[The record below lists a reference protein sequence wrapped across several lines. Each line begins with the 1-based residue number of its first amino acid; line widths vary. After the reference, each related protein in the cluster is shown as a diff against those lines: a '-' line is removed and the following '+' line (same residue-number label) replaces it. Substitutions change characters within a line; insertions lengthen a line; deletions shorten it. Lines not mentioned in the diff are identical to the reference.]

1 MEGRV
6 IVEAGS
12 RLHAGFHTMR
22 PDGIRGTAG
31 FYAAKPRV
39 VVEAVACGERRVEAP
54 PGYQDLLNHLLEELG
69 VDACLRLRE
78 APPRHVGLGSTTQVS
93 LAAAQAALA
102 ASGGDPGS
110 PLKLAKRLGR
120 GKVSGAGTLLY
131 IHGGF
136 TADAGVPDPQG
147 PRPLVA
153 LKIPI
158 EWRLVILLPKLPP
171 GPGEGE
177 EERGG
182 MIPRMAPGAMN
193 VEMARGF
200 LDLAMGVARGNLAQA
215 LEGLWRM
222 QVATGAAF
230 MRIQK
235 GIFRKDLNMIVE
247 EARRSGLT
255 LAQSSWGPTLY
266 TIAPIDEAPSTAR
279 LLESIASEYGVNAE
293 TIVSEPRN
301 LGATIKVAGDSG

>member
-1 MEGRV
+1 MGGRV
-6 IVEAGS
+6 AVEAGS

-39 VVEAVACGERRVEAP
+39 LVEAEDCGETMVEAP
-54 PGYQDLLNHLLEELG
+54 PGYQSLVQRVLEALQVE
-69 VDACLRLRE
+69 ACVEVKE

-102 ASGGDPGS
+102 ATRGDPGS
-110 PLKLAKRLGR
+110 PLELARTLGR
-120 GKVSGAGTLLY
+120 GRVSGAGTLLY

-136 TADAGVPDPQG
+136 VADAGVPDPQG

-153 LKIPI
+153 LRIPRS
-158 EWRLVILLPKLPP
+158 WRLVMLQPSLPP
-171 GPGEGE
+171 GPREE
-177 EERGG
+177 EERGD

-193 VEMARGF
+193 VEMARGL
-200 LDLAMGVARGNLAQA
+200 LDLAMGLARENLAQA

-235 GIFRKDLNMIVE
+235 GIFRKDLNAIVE

-266 TIAPIDEAPSTAR
+266 TIAPLDEAPSTAR
-279 LLESIASEYGVNAE
+279 LLESIAREHGVHAI
-293 TIVSEPRN
+293 TLIAEPRN
-301 LGATIKVAGDSG
+301 TGATIKVAKS

>member
-1 MEGRV
+1 VGGRV
-6 IVEAGS
+6 AVEAGS

-31 FYAAKPRV
+31 FYAARPRV
-39 VVEAVACGERRVEAP
+39 LVEAEACEEPRAEAP
-54 PGYQDLLNHLLEELG
+54 DAYKQLLLKVLNT
-69 VDACLRLRE
+69 VNVNACVRLRE

-93 LAAAQAALA
+93 LATAQAALA
-102 ASGGDPGS
+102 AARGDPGS
-110 PLKLAKRLGR
+110 PLELARLLGR
-120 GKVSGAGTLLY
+120 ARVSGAGTLLY

-136 TADAGVPDPQG
+136 AADAGTPDPRG
-147 PRPLVA
+147 PRPLIT
-153 LKIPI
+153 LRIPL
-158 EWRLVILLPKLPP
+158 EWRLVILLPGLPG
-171 GPGEGE
+171 GPSEDE
-177 EERGG
+177 EARES

-193 VEMARGF
+193 VEMARGL
-200 LDLAMGVARGNLAQA
+200 LDLSMGIARGNLAQA

-230 MRIQK
+230 SRIQK

-266 TIAPIDEAPSTAR
+266 TIAPTDEAPSTAR
-279 LLESIASEYGVNAE
+279 LLESIAREHGVEAE
-293 TIVSEPRN
+293 TIISEPRN
-301 LGATIKVAGDSG
+301 TGATLRIAE